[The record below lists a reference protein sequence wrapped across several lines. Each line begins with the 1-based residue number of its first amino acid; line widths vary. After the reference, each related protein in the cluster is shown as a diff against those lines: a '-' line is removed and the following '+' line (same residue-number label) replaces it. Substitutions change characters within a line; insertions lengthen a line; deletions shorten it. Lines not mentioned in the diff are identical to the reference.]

1 MRSWMWSAFVFIVT
15 LIIVIVFNIPLW
27 IFLLVVVPLLIVAF
41 TYGSF
46 SYSFRTSLKVEP
58 VPQKGYNLRIKDLD
72 LETKKVESIGFKK
85 IDAFYLKMI
94 PDSVTYVLK
103 HREDPVYLCLY
114 HFGTKK
120 TCDFFTRYEND
131 YTLTTCDNI
140 DGGMTPRP
148 ERSLLQITTR
158 VSYEQLFEIH
168 KKAHNFLIDKS
179 LNLVELPQEE
189 FRRYFLKSIN
199 DYARYVR
206 TYSLWPVRLIFW
218 TVSKRGR
225 VYCKEI
231 ETQYNSGL
239 IKL

>member
-1 MRSWMWSAFVFIVT
+1 M
-15 LIIVIVFNIPLW
+15 
-27 IFLLVVVPLLIVAF
+27 VVPLLIITF

-46 SYSFRTSLKVEP
+46 NYSFRRSLKIEP
-58 VPQKGYNLRIKDLD
+58 IPQRGYTLRIRDLD
-72 LETKKVESIGFKK
+72 LEIKKVESIGFEQ

-94 PDSVTYVLK
+94 PHSVTYVLK
-103 HREDPVYLCLY
+103 HREASVYLCLY

-148 ERSLLQITTR
+148 GKSLLQIATN

-168 KKAHNFLIDKS
+168 KKTHNFLIDKG
-179 LNLVELPQEE
+179 LKLDELPQEE
-189 FRRYFLKSIN
+189 FRHYFLKNIY
-199 DYARYVR
+199 DYAQYVR
-206 TYSLWPVRLIFW
+206 TYSFGPIRLIFW

-225 VYCKEI
+225 VHCKEI
-231 ETQYNSGL
+231 ETHYNTGL